1 MGEARSR
8 QSTFDKENG
17 AMSTQGVAHWSLMG
31 RCGAMENLR
40 ARITQFAPT
49 DVRVHVFG
57 ETGTGKEKVARALH
71 RHSARV
77 ARPFVA
83 VNIAGLPD
91 ELFCSEM
98 FGHVRG
104 SFTGAIADRE
114 GYVARADGGTLFVDE
129 VADMTSL
136 AQVRLLRFLQEREY
150 LRVGETRPRSADVR
164 VISATNAD
172 LDERVSE
179 GRFRAD
185 LLYRLREE
193 TLVVPPLR
201 ERGGDILYLAHHFL
215 RLQAAVRSERP
226 PSLGPAVEAIFLR
239 CPWPGN
245 VRQLEGEM
253 RRLSVVAR
261 GREVRPEDLSD
272 SVLRTGATTAAPLGL
287 KAEIRQ
293 IEGEAIRR
301 ALDRHAGVKAR
312 AARELGI
319 TRQALQ
325 KKLRRLRLMV

>member
-1 MGEARSR
+1 
-8 QSTFDKENG
+8 
-17 AMSTQGVAHWSLMG
+17 MSMQGTAHWSLMG
-31 RCGAMENLR
+31 RCGAMEDLR
-40 ARITQFAPT
+40 ARIAQFAPT

-71 RHSARV
+71 RHSARA

-91 ELFCSEM
+91 ELFASEM
-98 FGHVRG
+98 FGHVKG
-104 SFTGAIADRE
+104 AFTGAIADRE

-129 VADMTSL
+129 VADTTSL
-136 AQVRLLRFLQEREY
+136 AQVRLLRFLQEKEY
-150 LRVGETRPRSADVR
+150 LRVGETRPRRADVR
-164 VISATNAD
+164 LISATNAD
-172 LDERVSE
+172 LDERVRE

-185 LLYRLREE
+185 LLWRLREE
-193 TLVVPPLR
+193 TLLVPPLR

-215 RLQAAVRSERP
+215 RRQAVASGERP
-226 PSLGPAVEAIFLR
+226 PSLGAAVEAMLLR
-239 CPWPGN
+239 CPWPGH

-253 RRLSVVAR
+253 RRLGVVAR
-261 GREVRPEDLSD
+261 GREIRPEDLSEP
-272 SVLRTGATTAAPLGL
+272 VLRSATAPAAPLGL
-287 KAEIRQ
+287 KAEIRKM
-293 IEGEAIRR
+293 EGEAIRR

-325 KKLRRLRLMV
+325 KKLRRLRLIA